1 MDVGCW
7 IHSEFKIAHSK
18 FGFLV
23 PTRTAAF
30 RSGMKFRIQ
39 HCSFKIR
46 VSDADEDGG
55 VPVGV
60 KKVMPWIFP
69 SQAGGLRLEG

>member
-1 MDVGCW
+1 LDFEYW
-7 IHSEFKIAHSK
+7 
-18 FGFLV
+18 V
-23 PTRTAAF
+23 PMGTSAF
-30 RSGMKFRIQ
+30 RLWIEIG
-39 HCSFKIR
+39 IR
-46 VSDADEDGG
+46 GLLVADEDGG

>member
-1 MDVGCW
+1 MEERMT
-7 IHSEFKIAHSK
+7 SEGRRKK
-18 FGFLV
+18 EKWWMV
-23 PTRTAAF
+23 D
-30 RSGMKFRIQ
+30 
-39 HCSFKIR
+39 SFIIR